1 MRDAVLALVVGISAS
16 AAHAAAKEPLPPKVP
31 STPVRLALQCRALG
45 GPVWLDVDVKGEQA
59 VLRVEYPQ
67 APESYGG
74 SGEDSPADTSIYFDS
89 DNDARSGLEEWDED
103 SAKLKGVDYSVEA
116 RADVSKVFKHDGS
129 ISMASGSYTVERSG
143 NTAVFTVDLA
153 ELHAEPGFVV
163 RALFTVGECG
173 PVSETFRLGTAP
185 RTRTAKAPAAKAA
198 PKAVPA
204 ADVPGTPAHLDL
216 DCPPLGGAVG
226 LDIDVKEEAAILRVT
241 YPAPFESFRG
251 QGDKLIDTFIYFD
264 SDNDARSG
272 LEEWDDES
280 LKLKG
285 ADYSVDV
292 REYPDQ
298 GSDAVNGTVLHA
310 KVFKHEGTM
319 ANATGSFQSEYAGNA
334 ATFTVDLAELH
345 AARGSVVKAMFE
357 VGACGPVSQTLRLGP
372 APPVKKA
379 AAKKAPAA
387 PKPAAGPAN

>member
-1 MRDAVLALVVGISAS
+1 MRQPAVVVALGLVAAS
-16 AAHAAAKEPLPPKVP
+16 GAAASAKEPLPPKIAT
-31 STPVRLALQCRALG
+31 TPVHLALQCRPLG
-45 GPVWLDVDVKGEQA
+45 GLVWLDVDVKGEQA

-74 SGEDSPADTSIYFDS
+74 NGDSSPTDTSIYFDS
-89 DNDARSGLEEWDED
+89 DNDPRSGLEEWDED
-103 SAKLKGVDYSVEA
+103 SLKLKGVDYSVEA

-153 ELHAEPGFVV
+153 ELHAEPGTVV
-163 RALFTVGECG
+163 RTLFTVGECG
-173 PVSETFRLGTAP
+173 PVSETFRLGAAAS
-185 RTRTAKAPAAKAA
+185 RRAAKGGAAKARTTA
-198 PKAVPA
+198 AAV
-204 ADVPGTPAHLDL
+204 DVPSTPAHLDL
-216 DCPPLGGAVG
+216 DCPALGGPVG
-226 LDIDVKEEAAILRVT
+226 LDIDVKEEAAVLRVT
-241 YPAPFESFRG
+241 YPGPFASFRG
-251 QGDKLIDTFIYFD
+251 KGDELIDTFIYFD

-272 LEEWDDES
+272 LEEWDEES
-280 LKLKG
+280 FKLKG

-298 GSDAVNGTVLHA
+298 GPDAVNGTILHS

-319 ANATGSFQSEYAGNA
+319 ANATASFQSEYAGNI

-357 VGACGPVSQTLRLGP
+357 VGKCGPVAQTLRLGAAP
-372 APPVKKA
+372 AQAPARPKA
-379 AAKKAPAA
+379 KAPAA
-387 PKPAAGPAN
+387 PKS